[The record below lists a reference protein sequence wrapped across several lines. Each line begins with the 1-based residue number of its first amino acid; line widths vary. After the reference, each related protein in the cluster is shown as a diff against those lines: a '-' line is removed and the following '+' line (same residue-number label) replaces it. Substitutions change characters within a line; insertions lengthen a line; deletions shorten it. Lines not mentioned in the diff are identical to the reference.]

1 MTTTASKRPRR
12 SPTRSRT
19 TTRPATA
26 TGNALT
32 TRVLE
37 RNPNMVA
44 LIAGGRTVAV
54 LSHDEVRALRLG
66 AKARWNA
73 PLKAR
78 VAAVVQHGRA
88 RESALR
94 MMARRTHTRDELQR
108 GLRKL
113 KYPVACVAG
122 ALDALERDGWID
134 DAQCAA
140 ARVAQWERTTTARKP
155 RSAAWMVAKLTAA
168 GIDAEV
174 AEQCVTR
181 GMSSATERRSAEEA
195 LANALKGGRSLRAAL
210 AALSRR
216 GFAPELL
223 EELAVRHEDRDG
235 E

>member
-1 MTTTASKRPRR
+1 MTSTTTLRMKRTPRR
-12 SPTRSRT
+12 AAGTPRSVGAAAALVT
-19 TTRPATA
+19 TK
-26 TGNALT
+26 
-32 TRVLE
+32 VLE

-44 LIAGGRTVAV
+44 LVVAGRTVAI
-54 LSHDEVRALRLG
+54 LSHDEVRSLRLG
-66 AKARWNA
+66 SKTRWSA
-73 PLKAR
+73 QLKAR
-78 VAAVVQHGRA
+78 VTGLVQHGRA
-88 RESALR
+88 REAALR
-94 MMARRTHTRDELQR
+94 MMARRAHTRDELQR

-174 AEQCVTR
+174 AEQCVSR

-195 LANALKGGRSLRAAL
+195 LANALKGGKSLRAAL

-223 EELAVRHEDRDG
+223 EELAARHEEHDG
-235 E
+235 G